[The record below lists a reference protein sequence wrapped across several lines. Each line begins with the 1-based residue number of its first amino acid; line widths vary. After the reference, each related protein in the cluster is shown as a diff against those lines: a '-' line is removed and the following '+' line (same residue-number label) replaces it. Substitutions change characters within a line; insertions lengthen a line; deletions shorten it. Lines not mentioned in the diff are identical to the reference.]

1 MTIKKKIENLFVV
14 IAVNSLFSEASSQDF
29 INMNPTKM
37 ILRENIEYFN
47 FSKLK
52 KNDKDDISIKINYI
66 NKSYINTNLPNLENQ
81 NGLTLNKGYGT
92 YHSYLIQSKIKNL
105 LFSVEPQIKIQKEFK
120 KKIETRENGLFSVLN
135 DRIQKD
141 NAPII
146 RNFNVSVDF
155 KSLRLG
161 YGNKNQW
168 WGPGIHNSL
177 IMTNNSI
184 GFYNYYITNSNEIR
198 IGSSLKINFK
208 YMFSPAIKN
217 SYNNNFYLTAA
228 KITGS
233 YRKLKLGISKSVL
246 SGGYPELPWSINNAA
261 LVILSNKNN
270 RYWDYFY
277 DLFVQY
283 DGLESG
289 LKLFA
294 EIAVP
299 KRSFSEYNPK
309 TYYDHSIASNIGFRK
324 YGAFDT
330 KYLMIGAEY
339 TNLIQGAYYNLM
351 PTPNWYSN
359 KLYNYSSFNGKRWGA
374 HSGSDSDDFLVI
386 IGYLEENKSLIYGL
400 NYERRGVT
408 YNFPPEV
415 KFESRISLTHRFYNL
430 FIQITYENEHI
441 RHYNFV
447 DSNSNVWTEEFENG
461 SIQNTKTILLSFEYK
476 LL

>member
-1 MTIKKKIENLFVV
+1 MSIKKKFTYLFVIIVVNLF
-14 IAVNSLFSEASSQDF
+14 FSVALSQDF

-37 ILRENIEYFN
+37 ILKENLEYLHS
-47 FSKLK
+47 SKLK
-52 KNDKDDISIKINYI
+52 NTNKDEISIKINYI
-66 NKSYINTNLPNLENQ
+66 NKFYINTNLPNLENQ
-81 NGLTLNKGYGT
+81 NGLILNKGYGT
-92 YHSYLIQSKIKNL
+92 YHSYLLQSKIKNL
-105 LFSVEPQIKIQKEFK
+105 SFSVEPQIKIKKEFK
-120 KKIETRENGLFSVLN
+120 KKIEVDENGPFSVLN
-135 DRIQKD
+135 DRILNNKT
-141 NAPII
+141 PII
-146 RNFNVSVDF
+146 RNLDVSLKI
-155 KSLRLG
+155 KSLKLG
-161 YGNKNQW
+161 FSNKNQW

-177 IMTNNSI
+177 IMTNNSL
-184 GFYNYYITNSNEIR
+184 GFYNYYITNNDNIK

-208 YMFSPAIKN
+208 YIFSSAIKN

-228 KITGS
+228 KITGNYS
-233 YRKLKLGISKSVL
+233 KLKFGISKSIL
-246 SGGYPELPWSINNAA
+246 SGGYQELPWSTNNAA

-270 RYWDYFY
+270 KYWDYFY

-283 DGLESG
+283 NGIESG

-299 KRSFSEYNPK
+299 KRSFSEHSPK

-351 PTPNWYSN
+351 PTANWYSN
-359 KLYNYSSFNGKRWGA
+359 NLYNYSSFNGKRWGA

-476 LL
+476 LF